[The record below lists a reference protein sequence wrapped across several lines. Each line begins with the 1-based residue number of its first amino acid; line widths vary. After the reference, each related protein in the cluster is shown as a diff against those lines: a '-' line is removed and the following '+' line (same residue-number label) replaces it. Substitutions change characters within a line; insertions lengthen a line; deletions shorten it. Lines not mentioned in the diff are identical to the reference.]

1 MKITTIYYVA
11 RVIADLIHT
20 MIQIMGRQRQEFL
33 LRIAGNILFGAL
45 WFILELLI
53 LTVVLY
59 IAGRAVVGE
68 RRARLSDAFVLAL
81 LGTVLSSLFTIFIP
95 YGLLAVLLSI
105 LVWLLLIKRLY
116 ETSWIGAL
124 AVGILAIIIF
134 IAILFLMALL
144 LGVLYSLLEW
154 FTISLA

>member
-1 MKITTIYYVA
+1 M
-11 RVIADLIHT
+11 IAELIHT

>member
-1 MKITTIYYVA
+1 
-11 RVIADLIHT
+11 
-20 MIQIMGRQRQEFL
+20 MIQAFIIQALGRQRQEL
-33 LRIAGNILFGAL
+33 WLKITGNILFGAL
-45 WFILELLI
+45 WFILELLT
-53 LTVVLY
+53 LTFVLY
-59 IAGRAVVGE
+59 VAGRAVVGE
-68 RRARLSDAFVLAL
+68 KRAKLSDAFILAL

-116 ETSWIGAL
+116 ETSWLGAL

-144 LGVLYSLLEW
+144 LGALYGLLEW
-154 FTISLA
+154 FTMLA

>member
-1 MKITTIYYVA
+1 M
-11 RVIADLIHT
+11 IADLVHVPL
-20 MIQIMGRQRQEFL
+20 IQTLGRERQEFW
-33 LRIAGNILFGAL
+33 LRITGNILFGTL
-45 WFILELLI
+45 WFLLELLI
-53 LTVVLY
+53 LTIVLY

-68 RRARLSDAFVLAL
+68 RRAKLSDAFILAL

-95 YGLLAVLLSI
+95 YGLLALLLSI

-124 AVGILAIIIF
+124 AVGVLAIIIF

-144 LGVLYSLLEW
+144 LGVLHSLLEW
-154 FTISLA
+154 FTLSLA

>member
-1 MKITTIYYVA
+1 MWP

-20 MIQIMGRQRQEFL
+20 SLIQIMGKQRQEFL
-33 LRIAGNILFGAL
+33 LRIAGNILFGVL

-68 RRARLSDAFVLAL
+68 RRARLSDAFALAL

-116 ETSWIGAL
+116 ETSWTGAL

-144 LGVLYSLLEW
+144 LGMLYILLEW